1 MPTPSA
7 NELRLELFAATFG
20 FLLLGY
26 GNGLIELPMCF
37 SFLLITDFCGESKIL
52 LDSGRFFLLLPALEL
67 IYWFW

>member
-20 FLLLGY
+20 FLMFGY
-26 GNGLIELPMCF
+26 GNGFKELPIYF
-37 SFLLITDFCGESKIL
+37 SFLLTTDFCGESKTL

-67 IYWFW
+67 IC